1 MKIMSENEGAGDLTY
16 DGADDDINPNDSV
29 SNVGKH
35 SNKCHQ

>member
-16 DGADDDINPNDSV
+16 DGADNDDINPNDSV

-35 SNKCHQ
+35 SKCHQ